1 MAYTDP
7 IIATVVSIRTD
18 SQMAYC
24 VDIGTFECYIC
35 MYMYTFMYLDDKH
48 IQQQWRQTGRFL
60 FATFLIPSTFGYV
73 RTRR

>member
-35 MYMYTFMYLDDKH
+35 MYMYT
-48 IQQQWRQTGRFL
+48 
-60 FATFLIPSTFGYV
+60 YV
-73 RTRR
+73 PRR